1 MPSRL
6 IVVKVGTSGIT
17 TSKGE
22 LDQTEMEKIASQI
35 AVATKQGDKIV
46 LVTSGAVAA
55 GIEELGIPS
64 KPKDLAFQQ
73 AAAAT
78 GQSVLMAKY
87 RELFKKFGF
96 SVAQILL
103 TAEDLSNRA
112 SYVHTC
118 DVLGLLLKI
127 GVVPIINEN
136 DVVSVDELM
145 RTEGYKVNFSDNDI
159 LSVLVAGA
167 VCADLVIIL
176 SDVDGLYTIDPAQ
189 PGAEL
194 IKTVDSITSELK
206 SSLNGKSK
214 LGRGGIQSKIK
225 AAEIATSCGIPVVI
239 ANSRKENIILDILA
253 GKDVGTFF
261 KPQSR
266 MPAVK
271 RWIAYGAAVKGTI
284 HVNTGAKKAILEGS
298 SLLPVGVTKVV
309 GIFNEGDVVSLED
322 EKQIEFAR
330 GNPNYNSSQLNLI
343 KGLQITEVH
352 SKLGADK
359 PKEVIG
365 HRNIHLIEETK

>member
-22 LDQTEMEKIASQI
+22 LDQIEMQNLSRQI
-35 AVATKQGDKIV
+35 AAATKQGDKII

-55 GIEELGIPS
+55 GIAELGIP
-64 KPKDLAFQQ
+64 PKQKDVAFQQ

-87 RELFKKFGF
+87 RELFKQYDLK
-96 SVAQILL
+96 VAQILL

-118 DVLGLLLKI
+118 DVLGLLLKV

-136 DVVSVDELM
+136 DVTSVDELM

-176 SDVDGLYTIDPAQ
+176 SDVEGLYTADPAQ

-194 IKTVDSITSELK
+194 IKTVDAITAELK
-206 SSLNGKSK
+206 NSLNGKSK

-225 AAEIATSCGIPVVI
+225 AAEIATSCGIPMVI
-239 ANSRKENIILDILA
+239 ANSRRENVILDILA
-253 GKDVGTFF
+253 GKDVGTYF

-271 RWIAYGAAVKGTI
+271 RWIAYGAAVKGAI
-284 HVNTGAKKAILEGS
+284 HVNEGAKKAILQGS

-309 GIFNEGDVVSLED
+309 GVFDVGDVVSLVNENGV
-322 EKQIEFAR
+322 EFAR

-343 KGLQITEVH
+343 KGLQILEVEK
-352 SKLGADK
+352 KLGAK
-359 PKEVIG
+359 PREVVE
-365 HRNIHLIEETK
+365 HRNIHLLEEEK